1 MLGTGPRTTVALSG
15 VVGAGKSTTAKA
27 VVRQLRSAGYPAES
41 VRFQDFTRLRGRRA
55 ADAMSSATNPETV
68 ELDRAEK
75 RWSGYERRGLSFRI
89 AAGYALRTLVFRA
102 RLRRWSHDTI
112 LVFDRYFYD
121 SLVHFDLSRAGLSL
135 RLLMGVIPT
144 PTVAALLL
152 VRERT
157 ILERR
162 PRYSPE
168 YVRQAT
174 QGYEEL
180 PERIPGLLVLRTDD
194 LAPTADDV
202 ADRIVAGVL
211 TRVGCRNGR

>member
-55 ADAMSSATNPETV
+55 ADALSETV
-68 ELDRAEK
+68 ELDRAGT
-75 RWSGYERRGLSFRI
+75 RWSGYERRGLSFRV

-121 SLVHFDLSRAGLSL
+121 SLVHFDLPRAGLSL

-211 TRVGCRNGR
+211 TRVGLSKRAVKI